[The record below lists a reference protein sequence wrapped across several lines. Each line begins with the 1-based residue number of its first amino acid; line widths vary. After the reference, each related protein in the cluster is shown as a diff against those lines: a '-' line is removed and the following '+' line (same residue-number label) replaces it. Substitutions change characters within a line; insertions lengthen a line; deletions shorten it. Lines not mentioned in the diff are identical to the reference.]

1 MSTETDS
8 FNFQPRAHIS
18 ISRVDHSTSIMK
30 SVDDIFQKQL
40 FTDVCLSCENQII
53 NAHRLILA
61 ASTSFF
67 HSLFSQQPCCL
78 NPNPVIVMKDIKIS
92 ELKAILEFI
101 YFGSTTVPE
110 DQLNSLI
117 KSAESLGVYGLGKLN
132 PDSINDAKDDAKD
145 DRPSSEINNNVTNNS
160 AKSSSP
166 SNAAG
171 KEQSPKSASG
181 DASTTKQFSQAASS
195 AYSSNNKSQPDKSA
209 AAADKIKRKV
219 VASKQSEADDLEE
232 KRKKRELINLT
243 ISQNASASTSQQ
255 SSTSNSPSRADQS
268 KRQSLRI
275 RYRKN
280 NPDPT
285 KDASSDPLNNS
296 QNSELSLSETLATN
310 GKRLKR
316 ADFDL
321 DAAAAGA
328 QNDELLELMSVDGSD
343 YCTKSSPNS
352 SQQQQQQQLSQD
364 NGEEST
370 ANGNSLLSANKNS
383 MRERTLKLKRN
394 KNSILRK
401 QPNDAQPAKAYKL
414 MLNKS
419 DDSFGLMATR
429 RSQLDELGL
438 QAANQVLTD
447 DDDEEDNN
455 NDLYEENI
463 VMKKLDSP
471 AGGGSGGGGGSLN
484 TSRKNSVDS
493 NNGNELNLI
502 RLRDRGDHNESSTS
516 AGNQSLLAKQSQ
528 QKKKRRRTSIDN
540 DS

>member
-1 MSTETDS
+1 MAL
-8 FNFQPRAHIS
+8 R
-18 ISRVDHSTSIMK
+18 
-30 SVDDIFQKQL
+30 FQKQL

-132 PDSINDAKDDAKD
+132 PDSINKAKDDQPA
-145 DRPSSEINNNVTNNS
+145 EINNNVDST
-160 AKSSSP
+160 AKSS
-166 SNAAG
+166 AAG
-171 KEQSPKSASG
+171 SKEQSQKA
-181 DASTTKQFSQAASS
+181 DASAKQHSQAGNSL
-195 AYSSNNKSQPDKSA
+195 NKSQPQPDKTVDKT
-209 AAADKIKRKV
+209 ADKADKTKRKV
-219 VASKQSEADDLEE
+219 VVNKQSESDDLEE
-232 KRKKRELINLT
+232 KRKKRELINLL
-243 ISQNASASTSQQ
+243 IDQDASQKASTSQQ
-255 SSTSNSPSRADQS
+255 SSTSTSPSRADQSSS

-275 RYRKN
+275 RWRKN

-285 KDASSDPLNNS
+285 KDASGDPLNTS
-296 QNSELSLSETLATN
+296 QNSDLSLSETLATN
-310 GKRLKR
+310 GKRLR
-316 ADFDL
+316 RSDFDL
-321 DAAAAGA
+321 DAG
-328 QNDELLELMSVDGSD
+328 QNDELRDELMSVDGSEY
-343 YCTKSSPNS
+343 YCMKSSSSS
-352 SQQQQQQQLSQD
+352 SQQQD

-370 ANGNSLLSANKNS
+370 NGNSMLSVSKIS
-383 MRERTLKLKRN
+383 IRDRTLKLKRN

-401 QPNDAQPAKAYKL
+401 QPSEQPKAYKL
-414 MLNKS
+414 MLNKP
-419 DDSFGLMATR
+419 DGESFGLMAKR

-438 QAANQVLTD
+438 QSNQALT
-447 DDDEEDNN
+447 DDEEDNG
-455 NDLYEENI
+455 DLSYEENI
-463 VMKKLDSP
+463 VLKRLDSP
-471 AGGGSGGGGGSLN
+471 AAGSLN

-502 RLRDRGDHNESSTS
+502 KLRDRGDPNESSTS
-516 AGNQSLLAKQSQ
+516 AGNQSLLAKSQ

>member
-67 HSLFSQQPCCL
+67 HSLFQQQPCCL
-78 NPNPVIVMKDIKIS
+78 NPNPVIVMKDIKIA

-132 PDSINDAKDDAKD
+132 PDSINDAKDDK
-145 DRPSSEINNNVTNNS
+145 PSEREINNNVTDGKTAGVSKESAHKSDSSAKQFTAAGSSLNNS
-160 AKSSSP
+160 L
-166 SNAAG
+166 
-171 KEQSPKSASG
+171 
-181 DASTTKQFSQAASS
+181 
-195 AYSSNNKSQPDKSA
+195 NKSQS
-209 AAADKIKRKV
+209 DKIKKKV
-219 VASKQSEADDLEE
+219 VVTGKPSESDDPEE

-243 ISQNASASTSQQ
+243 INQNASQSTSQQ
-255 SSTSNSPSRADQS
+255 SSSSNSPSRTDQSRGEQSSAEQSKVEQSAAQQAAS

-285 KDASSDPLNNS
+285 KDTPGGALDLNAS
-296 QNSELSLSETLATN
+296 QNSELSLSELSATN

-316 ADFDL
+316 SDL
-321 DAAAAGA
+321 ELDGA
-328 QNDELLELMSVDGSD
+328 EELRDELMSVDGSD
-343 YCTKSSPNS
+343 YCIKSSPTG
-352 SQQQQQQQLSQD
+352 SQG
-364 NGEEST
+364 NGEAT
-370 ANGNSLLSANKNS
+370 NGNSMLVNKIS
-383 MRERTLKLKRN
+383 IRDRTLKLKRN

-401 QPNDAQPAKAYKL
+401 QPNDPKAYKL

-419 DDSFGLMATR
+419 DSETFGLMATR
-429 RSQLDELGL
+429 RTQLDDL
-438 QAANQVLTD
+438 QSNQVLTD
-447 DDDEEDNN
+447 DDEDN
-455 NDLYEENI
+455 DLSYEENI
-463 VMKKLDSP
+463 VLKKLDSP
-471 AGGGSGGGGGSLN
+471 AVGSQN
-484 TSRKNSVDS
+484 ASRKNSVDS
-493 NNGNELNLI
+493 NNELNLI
-502 RLRDRGDHNESSTS
+502 KLRDRGDHNESSTS
-516 AGNQSLLAKQSQ
+516 AGNQSLLAKQQSQ